1 MSMSDKETNRTTT
14 PIILRAHKFKTVIQ
28 GRQLSFEL
36 PADFPIG
43 EVEVIV
49 LIDENQSADRSLL
62 RDGQ

>member
-1 MSMSDKETNRTTT
+1 MDDNKTN
-14 PIILRAHKFKTVIQ
+14 PMPKPLILRAYKFNTVIQ

-49 LIDENQSADRSLL
+49 LADENRAASRDRETLTP
-62 RDGQ
+62 